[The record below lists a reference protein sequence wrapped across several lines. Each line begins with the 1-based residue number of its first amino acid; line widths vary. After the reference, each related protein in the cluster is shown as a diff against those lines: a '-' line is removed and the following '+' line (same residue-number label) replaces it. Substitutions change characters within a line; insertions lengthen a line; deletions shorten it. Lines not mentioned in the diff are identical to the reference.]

1 MQFIAGSLPSSLFWA
16 MSSIRKSDNNTNDSS
31 VEKPSFCGLGT
42 DVKNGEES
50 SEAEVDFGGASSL
63 PPPPVLTP
71 QEERRL
77 YRKIDCRIMPIVT
90 LMYLGAFLDRGK

>member
-1 MQFIAGSLPSSLFWA
+1 MY
-16 MSSIRKSDNNTNDSS
+16 KSDNNTIDSS
-31 VEKPSFCGLGT
+31 VEKPPLSSLGT
-42 DVKNGEES
+42 DVKNVEES
-50 SEAEVDFGGASSL
+50 SEAGIDFGGAFSL

-90 LMYLGAFLDRGK
+90 LMYLGAFLDRGT